1 MKYFFIAGE
10 VSGDLHASHLIDAI
24 KKVDADAT
32 FVGMGGDKMLACGMQ
47 LTAHIKQYSFMG
59 FVEVLQN
66 LSKIKR
72 LYRLITS
79 EIVSQK
85 PDKVVLVDY
94 GGFNLKIAKFC
105 KQHGFE
111 THFYIL
117 PKVWAWNEKRV
128 KKIKKYVDFGY
139 CIFPFEENYF
149 RTFGINANYVGHPVV
164 EQVDAFLSTTK
175 SIDINKNQVALLPG
189 SREQEIKKML
199 PPMLEVASMRP
210 NLNFVIAANDYT
222 IEKHLPKLPQ
232 NVKIEFGKTF
242 ETLMQ
247 SQVALVT
254 SGTANLETALLNVP
268 QIVCYKA
275 NKLSYAIGKRV
286 VKIKYISPVNLILD
300 KAVIKELIQN
310 DLNAINLAAEL
321 DSILETKN
329 ALKIK
334 EEYNHLRKVLG
345 NKKAATETANFIL
358 KHKK

>member
-1 MKYFFIAGE
+1 
-10 VSGDLHASHLIDAI
+10 
-24 KKVDADAT
+24 
-32 FVGMGGDKMLACGMQ
+32 
-47 LTAHIKQYSFMG
+47 
-59 FVEVLQN
+59 
-66 LSKIKR
+66 
-72 LYRLITS
+72 
-79 EIVSQK
+79 
-85 PDKVVLVDY
+85 
-94 GGFNLKIAKFC
+94 
-105 KQHGFE
+105 
-111 THFYIL
+111 
-117 PKVWAWNEKRV
+117 
-128 KKIKKYVDFGY
+128 
-139 CIFPFEENYF
+139 
-149 RTFGINANYVGHPVV
+149 
-164 EQVDAFLSTTK
+164 
-175 SIDINKNQVALLPG
+175 
-189 SREQEIKKML
+189 
-199 PPMLEVASMRP
+199 MLEVASMRP